1 MVLHYFLWA
10 CVSFAGAFLVGSGLN
25 HVLESPHPPLDMG
38 SDALSMVLMV
48 AATVVLSPAAEALLL
63 AWLFK
68 KMSKRL
74 TPLWSAM
81 GAGTLLA
88 AAQSLFYWPWGLVVW
103 FPSLVF
109 AIPLLRS
116 SRPSRENT
124 VASALIHMFHNA
136 MAVAWILM
144 A

>member
-38 SDALSMVLMV
+38 SDAFSMVLMV
-48 AATVVLSPAAEALLL
+48 VATVVLSPAAEALLL

>member
-1 MVLHYFLWA
+1 MLLRCLLLA
-10 CVSFAGAFLVGSGLN
+10 CISFAGAYLVGSGLDR
-25 HVLESPHPPLDMG
+25 VLEGPYPPLDMG
-38 SDALSMVLMV
+38 PDAFAMALTI
-48 AATVVLSPAAEALLL
+48 AGIVVFSPVAEAVLL

-68 KMSKRL
+68 KISRRL
-74 TPLWSAM
+74 APRWSAVW
-81 GAGTLLA
+81 AGTLLA
-88 AAQSLFYWPWGLVVW
+88 AAHSLFYWPWGLVVW

-109 AIPLLRS
+109 AVPLLRS
-116 SRPSRENT
+116 SRPSKENT

>member
-1 MVLHYFLWA
+1 MVLHCFLWA

-38 SDALSMVLMV
+38 SDAFSMVLMV
-48 AATVVLSPAAEALLL
+48 VATVVLSPAAEALLL

-124 VASALIHMFHNA
+124 MASALIHMFHNA

>member
-38 SDALSMVLMV
+38 SDAFSMVLMV
-48 AATVVLSPAAEALLL
+48 VATVVLSPAAEALLL

-103 FPSLVF
+103 FPSLIF

-124 VASALIHMFHNA
+124 MASALIHMFHNA

>member
-38 SDALSMVLMV
+38 SDAFSMVLMV
-48 AATVVLSPAAEALLL
+48 VATVVLSPAAEALLL

-74 TPLWSAM
+74 TQLWSAM

-124 VASALIHMFHNA
+124 MASALIHMFHNA